1 MSSPAAETTG
11 THPLATR
18 RDLRR
23 QRRERWL
30 LAIVVMAVLLALLAV
45 AAFAVGRQH
54 HLSPVSGAPGTIA
67 LYVAARTV

>member
-11 THPLATR
+11 THPLAAR

-30 LAIVVMAVLLALLAV
+30 LALAVIVLLLALLAV

-54 HLSPVSGAPGTIA
+54 HLSPVSGPPGTIA
-67 LYVAARTV
+67 LSVAAPAV

>member
-30 LAIVVMAVLLALLAV
+30 LAMVVMAVLLALLAV
-45 AAFAVGRQH
+45 AVFAVGRQH
-54 HLSPVSGAPGTIA
+54 HLSPVSGPPGTIA
-67 LYVAARTV
+67 LSVAARAV